1 MLHLPPSTPPCRLA
15 VVVASF
21 FMVLANRGRF
31 NRDAY
36 MLWWMG
42 EAEIDDGWQQVLS
55 SSDGGCRR

>member
-1 MLHLPPSTPPCRLA
+1 
-15 VVVASF
+15 
-21 FMVLANRGRF
+21 MVLANRGRF